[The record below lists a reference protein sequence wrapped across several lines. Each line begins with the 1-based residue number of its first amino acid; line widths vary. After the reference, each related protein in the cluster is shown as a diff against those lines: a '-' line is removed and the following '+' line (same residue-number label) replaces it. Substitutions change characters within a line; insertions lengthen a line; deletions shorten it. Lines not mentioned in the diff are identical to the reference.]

1 MRSFLLRPARL
12 AQRLLPALALAL
24 TCHAALAE
32 PLVQVYTIRG
42 FAGVMFS
49 RGMDRLCDELVR
61 IPRVDCAV
69 VDFHEETA
77 LERRGA
83 AAMAAGQRLVRVGH
97 SLGAHA
103 ALRVAAA
110 MPGDVPLIVTID
122 PNWFPE
128 PPSVPPN
135 ARTVLNFY
143 QDVDV
148 LGRAR
153 LQPGTAFRG
162 ELHQFQ
168 RREAHV
174 LIDRSPEIHSV
185 IVSHTRRIVANLTPA
200 AAPAPAPQVRTP
212 RR

>member
-1 MRSFLLRPARL
+1 MTSFLLRAARL
-12 AQRLLPALALAL
+12 AQRLLPALAFAL
-24 TCHAALAE
+24 TCHPAVAE
-32 PLVQVYTIRG
+32 PLVQVYAIRG

-49 RGMDRLCDELVR
+49 RGMNQLCDELAR
-61 IPRVDCAV
+61 IPRVACV
-69 VDFHEETA
+69 VADFHEEAA

-83 AAMAAGQRLVRVGH
+83 AAIATGQRLVLVGH

-135 ARTVLNFY
+135 ARIVLNYY
-143 QDVDV
+143 QDFDV

-185 IVSHTRRIVANLTPA
+185 IVSHTRRIVASLTPA
-200 AAPAPAPQVRTP
+200 AAPQVRTP